1 MKENHENLPLKDN
14 LVVIS
19 DIPMHS
25 QSCAYKC
32 MPSYT
37 QTFYKRKTYFLF

>member
-1 MKENHENLPLKDN
+1 MKKIMNIYPLKDN